1 MKAQVEELRTKQR
14 AMEQSI
20 RKEKRVD
27 RIPNSKI
34 RKQTNVKDIG
44 YTIKKATFKYAGHI
58 MRGKNDRWE
67 KLLYRLV
74 TI

>member
-34 RKQTNVKDIG
+34 RIQTNVKDIG
-44 YTIKKATFKYAGHI
+44 YIIKKTQFKYMGHI
-58 MRGKNDRWE
+58 MRGKSDRWE
-67 KLLYRLV
+67 SE
-74 TI
+74 